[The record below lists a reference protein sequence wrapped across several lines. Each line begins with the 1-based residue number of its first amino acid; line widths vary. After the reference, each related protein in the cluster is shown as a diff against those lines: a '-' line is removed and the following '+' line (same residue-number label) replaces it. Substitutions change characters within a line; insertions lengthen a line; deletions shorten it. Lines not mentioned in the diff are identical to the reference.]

1 MWRAF
6 YHNSSLNNSL
16 FINIGEI
23 YKIIAKFRSNGIKIV
38 QEELYYKN
46 LTWLYADLLIY
57 TDTYQLNVIYYIFI
71 HHHKFLFLIS
81 FVKPNSGECSKT
93 VKGSKLTKR

>member
-16 FINIGEI
+16 FINIRKI
-23 YKIIAKFRSNGIKIV
+23 YKIIAKFRLNGIKIV
-38 QEELYYKN
+38 QELYYKN

-57 TDTYQLNVIYYIFI
+57 TDTYQFNVIY
-71 HHHKFLFLIS
+71 
-81 FVKPNSGECSKT
+81 
-93 VKGSKLTKR
+93 